1 VRGPTL
7 LATLLAFST
16 TAHAATNNP
25 NLVDLLNYG
34 LGDYKLS
41 VSSGLD
47 YSVGGYGETQ
57 DTETWFLPLNLK
69 YQSGRYTLKLGV
81 SYIWMTGPQSVTPD
95 GDPLPDGGVVTTVQG
110 LGDVTASLFVNV
122 LEEDTAGFD
131 LDLAGKIKFGT
142 ADESK
147 ALGTGEN
154 DYGLQASFFKSFGAW
169 GPYLDLG
176 YRWKGDPAGED
187 YNNVWYGSVGTGYRL
202 NKTWSGGADYS
213 WRDKLTATSSPVSE
227 ASLYANY
234 KLNDHSRLV
243 LYGVAGFSDASPDW
257 GLGFTVGHAY

>member
-1 VRGPTL
+1 ML
-7 LATLLAFST
+7 LAALLALST
-16 TAHAATNNP
+16 AADAATNNP
-25 NLVDLLNYG
+25 NLIDWLNDG
-34 LGDYKLS
+34 LVDYKLS

-47 YSVGGYGETQ
+47 YSVGDYGETQ

-69 YQSGRYTLKLGV
+69 YQTGRYTLKLGM
-81 SYIWMTGPQSVTPD
+81 SYIWVTGPQTVTPE

-110 LGDVTASLFVNV
+110 LGDVTASLFVNL

-142 ADESK
+142 ADETK

-154 DYGLQASFFKSFGAW
+154 DYALQASFFKSFGAW

-176 YRWKGDPAGED
+176 YRWKGDPAGAD

-202 NKTWSGGADYS
+202 NKTWSAGADYS
-213 WRDKLTATSSPVSE
+213 WRGKLTATSSAVSE
-227 ASLYANY
+227 ATLYANY
-234 KLNDHSRLV
+234 RLNDHNRIN
-243 LYGVAGFSDASPDW
+243 LYSVTGFTDVSPDW
-257 GLGFTVGHAY
+257 GLGLAVTHVY